1 MEFHIARTAREKLD
15 IDGLIFGYTGN
26 VVFADV
32 AASRELAR
40 RLNSLRGPEADSANT
55 INAGAL
61 FAMGLIDELSHAL
74 VARYRKEI
82 DPSVHSEAIRWFA
95 SKLEPAKME
104 QLLLAFVEQFPSVA
118 VYRQELT
125 AQEWLNGTTE
135 GMPNREAALEE
146 LMLLWLAN
154 SNPAFGP
161 FRDLFDDKDLKTQTI
176 YQGVTSV
183 LPDYLATRP
192 PVAPEVGSLLDVLRA
207 PMLASPDSIAG
218 QLEFIRENWSEYL
231 HQDLRK
237 ILLAID
243 VLREEDVAI
252 WLRFHPPGPDRHR
265 HGAPTWGGEG
275 FIGDEFVGFDQDFVG
290 PGADRRY
297 PADYQAPLQEYE
309 AFSSDYAWM
318 PNVVLVAKS
327 TYVWLE
333 QLSKKY
339 GRHIHHLNHIPG
351 EELRLLADRGIT
363 GLWLIGL
370 WERSIA
376 SRTIKRLRGQS
387 DAVASA
393 YSLREYNIAEDLGGR
408 SAYENLR
415 DRAAAVGIR
424 LASDMVPNHMGIDS
438 EWVIEHP
445 DWFISRWN
453 SPFPSYS
460 FSGPDLSPDSRVEIK
475 IEDHY
480 YDQSD
485 AAVAFRLRNYR
496 DGTTRYIYHG
506 NDGTSFAWNDTAQL
520 DYSKHEVR

>member
-1 MEFHIARTAREKLD
+1 MEFHIARAVREKLD
-15 IDGLIFGYTGN
+15 IGGLIFGYAGN

-32 AASRELAR
+32 TASRELAR
-40 RLNSLRGPEADSANT
+40 RLNSLRGPEADSANP

-95 SKLEPAKME
+95 SKLEPTKVE
-104 QLLLAFVEQFPSVA
+104 QLLLAFVEQFPGVE

-135 GMPNREAALEE
+135 GIPNREAALEE

-161 FRDLFDDKDLKTQTI
+161 FRDLFDDKDLKSQTI
-176 YQGVTSV
+176 YQGLTSV

-192 PVAPEVGSLLDVLRA
+192 PVAPEVGSLLDALRA

-275 FIGDEFVGFDQDFVG
+275 FIGDEFVGFDQDFARS
-290 PGADRRY
+290 GADRRY
-297 PADYQAPLQEYE
+297 PVDYQAPLQEYE
-309 AFSSDYAWM
+309 ALAPITPGCPTWCWSRRAHMSGLSSC
-318 PNVVLVAKS
+318 PKS
-327 TYVWLE
+327 TADTSTISTIFLVRNCGSSPTEVSLG
-333 QLSKKY
+333 Y
-339 GRHIHHLNHIPG
+339 GSSACG
-351 EELRLLADRGIT
+351 KE
-363 GLWLIGL
+363 
-370 WERSIA
+370 A
-376 SRTIKRLRGQS
+376 SPQGQS
-387 DAVASA
+387 SGC
-393 YSLREYNIAEDLGGR
+393 GGKPMR
-408 SAYENLR
+408 WHLP
-415 DRAAAVGIR
+415 IR
-424 LASDMVPNHMGIDS
+424 
-438 EWVIEHP
+438 
-445 DWFISRWN
+445 
-453 SPFPSYS
+453 
-460 FSGPDLSPDSRVEIK
+460 
-475 IEDHY
+475 
-480 YDQSD
+480 
-485 AAVAFRLRNYR
+485 
-496 DGTTRYIYHG
+496 
-506 NDGTSFAWNDTAQL
+506 
-520 DYSKHEVR
+520 